1 MNNVFRTL
9 AAGALMLLATVA
21 RAQTRQDV
29 TFLVSQTT
37 VVGQS
42 IFVLGD
48 LPELG
53 GNDLRKSV
61 KLEPSTYPNWKATIS
76 LPRGRSFTYRYY
88 LRNDAPG
95 QGSNLA
101 NGTAISGVLAGSTV
115 SDLTALPGK
124 VVLYHSNWAAPVL
137 NWRQGTGAF
146 QSMRM
151 MATSTA
157 RSAAETRFLAQVRM
171 ARSGQPIEFFITNAP
186 TGGRDPATGTYTT
199 PADAALLQDGLLYTY
214 IPAASVGAPRR
225 AYTVASPPSLFS
237 TNLNE
242 NRPYRVFLPRGYD
255 QHTGKRYPV
264 LYFHDGQNI
273 MDQGPFGSWNAAT
286 TLTSL
291 QNSATMREIIV
302 VGVDNTS
309 NRLNDYSPPDN
320 GGRGDKYTRFI
331 RDELKPVID
340 AAYRTIPDASVTGSA
355 GSSMGG
361 MIALYEGWDFTGTF
375 TRIGAFSG
383 AWNVGWSTA
392 QNTNIT
398 STAFYDRVR
407 NDATSRAIRLY
418 LDSGDSGTA
427 SDNYWLTYNLRD
439 NLLARPAATR
449 YALEGAM
456 EHVLGLGQ
464 QHNEAAWSA
473 RLPGALT
480 YLYSI
485 SDEANELEG
494 YFWLNPR
501 TGDDE
506 QPGLDDAQFEATA
519 SGGAI
524 GLP

>member
-1 MNNVFRTL
+1 MINVSRTL
-9 AAGALMLLATVA
+9 AMGALMLLAASA
-21 RAQTRQDV
+21 RAQPRQDV
-29 TFLVSQTT
+29 TFQVSQTT

-61 KLEPSTYPNWKATIS
+61 KLEPATYPIWKATIS
-76 LPRGRSFTYRYY
+76 LPRGRSYSYRYY

-101 NGTAISGVLAGSTV
+101 NGTPISGMLGGSTA
-115 SDLTALPGK
+115 SDPTALPGK
-124 VVLYHSNWAAPVL
+124 VVLYHSSWTSPVL

-146 QSMRM
+146 RAMPMIAIESARGPGESRFIAQAR
-151 MATSTA
+151 TA
-157 RSAAETRFLAQVRM
+157 NPT
-171 ARSGQPIEFFITNAP
+171 QPLEFYITNTP
-186 TGGRDPATGTYTT
+186 TSGRDPASGTYST
-199 PADAALLQDGLLYTY
+199 PASAALLQDGLLYAY
-214 IPAASVGAPRR
+214 IPAASVSAPRR
-225 AYTVASPPSLFS
+225 AYNVASPPSLFS
-237 TNLNE
+237 TNLGE

-286 TLTSL
+286 TLTML
-291 QNSATMREIIV
+291 QNTATMREIIV

-320 GGRGDKYTRFI
+320 GGRGDRYTRFV

-340 AAYRTIPDASVTGSA
+340 ATYRTIPDASATGSA

-383 AWNVGWSTA
+383 AWNVGWSSTL
-392 QNTNIT
+392 NTNIV

-418 LDSGDSGTA
+418 LDSGDSGA
-427 SDNYWLTYNLRD
+427 ANDNYWLTYNLRD
-439 NLLARPAATR
+439 NLMARPPATR
-449 YALEGAM
+449 YALEGAL
-456 EHVLGLGQ
+456 EHALGLGQ
-464 QHNEAAWSA
+464 QHNEAAWAA

-480 YLYSI
+480 YLYPIAEES
-485 SDEANELEG
+485 SDLEP
-494 YFWLNPR
+494 YFWLDPR
-501 TGDDE
+501 TGVEE
-506 QPGLDDAQFEATA
+506 QPGIDDATLNAGVL
-519 SGGAI
+519 GGI
-524 GLP
+524 HGPP